1 MNDGTL
7 EALFAKAKEAEAEA
21 TSAIPPGFA
30 AELWRQH
37 RRRHW
42 EERSAVRTGVL
53 SVIASLVFLAT
64 LVGLNFD
71 DLTGAN
77 DDTGYSTE
85 LSAAVWDFA
94 GN

>member
-7 EALFAKAKEAEAEA
+7 EALFAKAKEAEAQGGFA
-21 TSAIPPGFA
+21 VPPGFA

-37 RRRHW
+37 QRREG
-42 EERSAVRTGVL
+42 EERSAIRTGIL
-53 SVIASLVFLAT
+53 SVFAALAFLVA
-64 LVGLNFD
+64 LVGLNFN

-77 DDTGYSTE
+77 EDAGYSSE